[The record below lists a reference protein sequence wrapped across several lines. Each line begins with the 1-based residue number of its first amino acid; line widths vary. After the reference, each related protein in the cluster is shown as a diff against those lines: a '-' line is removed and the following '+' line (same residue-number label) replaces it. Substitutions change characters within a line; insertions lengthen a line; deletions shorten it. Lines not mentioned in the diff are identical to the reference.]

1 MKALLPLAAIA
12 EAATGLALL
21 VDPSLVGRVLLGV
34 EFSGVSVV
42 LGRVAGI
49 ALIALGI
56 ACGSGCRPLFGMLT
70 YSALVTIYLG
80 IVAFRGQWVGP
91 LLWPAI
97 GLHAVLTI
105 LLARAWWAPRKAG
118 VSDGH

>member
-1 MKALLPLAAIA
+1 
-12 EAATGLALL
+12 
-21 VDPSLVGRVLLGV
+21 
-34 EFSGVSVV
+34 
-42 LGRVAGI
+42 
-49 ALIALGI
+49 
-56 ACGSGCRPLFGMLT
+56 MLT